1 MLLGDYDGLYDP
13 TDFND
18 RLLLGLKGI
27 MSEAELHFL
36 RLRMHEGR
44 LNKARRGEL
53 FNHAPIGYVREPGGG
68 LALDPDEQAQ
78 QVVRMV
84 FDQFDRQGSLHG
96 LLRYLVHH
104 SLRLPVRPH
113 YGPNRGSWSGVVPIE
128 RHSKICYI
136 IRSMPATTVTATA
149 LSTPVGRCPAGP
161 GQGGQINQ
169 PENCLVLLEN
179 RCPAYIG
186 GATLLGQPERRRPTA
201 PAPRRLERCGQGP
214 LCWEESSVA
223 AVAGNG

>member
-1 MLLGDYDGLYDP
+1 MFRALLGDDDGLYDP

-68 LALDPDEQAQ
+68 LALDPDDKLSRWCGWSSTNSIA
-78 QVVRMV
+78 RAACMDCYATWSITLSACR
-84 FDQFDRQGSLHG
+84 FG
-96 LLRYLVHH
+96 LTTGRI
-104 SLRLPVRPH
+104 
-113 YGPNRGSWSGVVPIE
+113 GGSWSGVVPIE

-149 LSTPVGRCPAGP
+149 LLTPVKGARPARDRAD
-161 GQGGQINQ
+161 N
-169 PENCLVLLEN
+169 
-179 RCPAYIG
+179 
-186 GATLLGQPERRRPTA
+186 
-201 PAPRRLERCGQGP
+201 
-214 LCWEESSVA
+214 
-223 AVAGNG
+223 

>member
-1 MLLGDYDGLYDP
+1 MVRSCGLLRALLGDYDGLYDP

-113 YGPNRGSWSGVVPIE
+113 YGPNRGKLLRPWFVPPGPGRGAVDQSGVGRRYLQPP
-128 RHSKICYI
+128 C
-136 IRSMPATTVTATA
+136 SMETTG
-149 LSTPVGRCPAGP
+149 SPKF
-161 GQGGQINQ
+161 
-169 PENCLVLLEN
+169 PEE
-179 RCPAYIG
+179 
-186 GATLLGQPERRRPTA
+186 
-201 PAPRRLERCGQGP
+201 P
-214 LCWEESSVA
+214 L
-223 AVAGNG
+223 